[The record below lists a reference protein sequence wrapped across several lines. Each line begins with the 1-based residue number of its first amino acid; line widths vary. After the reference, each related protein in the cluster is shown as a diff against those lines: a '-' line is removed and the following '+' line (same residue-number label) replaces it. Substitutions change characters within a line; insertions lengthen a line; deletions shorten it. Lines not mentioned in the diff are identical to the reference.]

1 MYADTDS
8 EGKVNVMLISEEELI
23 NLIAELSSLRMAFR
37 QYEYLPFLEQLR
49 NHLVGELHQVKKYND
64 QHS

>member
-8 EGKVNVMLISEEELI
+8 EGQVNVMLISEEELI
-23 NLIAELSSLRMAFR
+23 QLIAEISCLKLTFR
-37 QYEYLPFLEQLR
+37 DYKYLPFLEQLR

>member
-37 QYEYLPFLEQLR
+37 QYEYLPFLEKLR
-49 NHLVGELHQVKKYND
+49 SLLVGELHQVKKYND